1 MNKKGFT
8 MVELLATIVVL
19 SILSVIGI
27 ASMNKY
33 VQQSKVRSYK
43 LISESV
49 YEATMNCI
57 IQGKCSA
64 PTSIGSKTT
73 YTISELKTLEYLKKV
88 ENPGKKNSECDGSV
102 NIFIASASSSEYQ
115 NYYYQVNLNCPGL
128 SNATLNWPYSKTAD
142 SKDVEKIIQQ
152 SKVQTNH

>member
-8 MVELLATIVVL
+8 MIELLATIVIL
-19 SILSVIGI
+19 SILSIIGI
-27 ASMNKY
+27 ASVNKY

-57 IQGKCSA
+57 IQGKCVPPAS
-64 PTSIGSKTT
+64 TSSKTT
-73 YTISELKTLEYLKKV
+73 YTISELKSYGYLKKV
-88 ENPGKKNSECDGSV
+88 ENPGKKNSECTGSV

-142 SKDVEKIIQQ
+142 NKVVEKIIQE
-152 SKVQTNH
+152 SKVQTEH